1 MQKIKSKV
9 RMKRQIANGAVIG
22 VQYGALYFSEESM
35 LCFCIWLVYQTLGTF
50 VIFLFLLTK
59 NFLLI

>member
-9 RMKRQIANGAVIG
+9 RMKRQIIANGAVIG

-35 LCFCIWLVYQTLGTF
+35 LCFCI
-50 VIFLFLLTK
+50 
-59 NFLLI
+59 